1 MIDRPGPALLELIDR
16 PALRLWAEIREGA
29 GIDHVSC
36 ARKRTVVVFRPIT
49 PWSGQLFFSVLVL
62 AFFFEG
68 LCWRCSYAVS
78 VWFLGFVAVTRRREN
93 IHTCDE

>member
-49 PWSGQLFFSVLVL
+49 PWSGLLFFCVLVL
-62 AFFFEG
+62 A
-68 LCWRCSYAVS
+68 LKLVD
-78 VWFLGFVAVTRRREN
+78 TRSRFGSWVLWP
-93 IHTCDE
+93 